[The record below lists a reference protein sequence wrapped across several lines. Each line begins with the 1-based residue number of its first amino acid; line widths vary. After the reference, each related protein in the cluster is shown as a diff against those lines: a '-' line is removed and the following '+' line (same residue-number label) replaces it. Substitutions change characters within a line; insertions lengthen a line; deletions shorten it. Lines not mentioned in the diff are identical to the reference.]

1 MKNYDAYIFDFDYTL
16 ADATEPVV
24 GSFLYALEKMN
35 LQKSSRQDIINTIG
49 IPIGES
55 YTILTGDD
63 SEEGIE
69 LFKKYQKEKSDEI
82 TVPNTVFIGDAK
94 EVLKILKNRGKKIGI
109 VSSRWGQRINDIF
122 ENLNSREL
130 IDFIIGTEHV
140 ENYKPNPEGLFKMI
154 DMIDAKNP
162 LWQLYRCT
170 GSTKCQ
176 NRFCRSYN
184 RNNFKGKTRILPTYI
199 CVRWFKR
206 YFGNLNIIW

>member
-55 YTILTGDD
+55 YTILTEDD

-94 EVLKILKNRGKKIGI
+94 EVLQILKNRGKKIGI

-154 DMIDAKNP
+154 DMMDAKNP
-162 LWQLYRCT
+162 LYIGDSYIDAQAAQNAKIDFVGVTT
-170 GSTKCQ
+170 GTTSREKLE
-176 NRFCRSYN
+176 SYPHVAVLDN
-184 RNNFKGKTRILPTYI
+184 LKDILEI
-199 CVRWFKR
+199 
-206 YFGNLNIIW
+206 

>member
-94 EVLKILKNRGKKIGI
+94 EVLQILKNRGKKIGI

-154 DMIDAKNP
+154 DMMNAKNP
-162 LWQLYRCT
+162 LYIGDSYIDAQAAQNAKIDFVGVTT
-170 GSTKCQ
+170 GTTSREKLE
-176 NRFCRSYN
+176 SYPHVAVLDN
-184 RNNFKGKTRILPTYI
+184 LKDILN
-199 CVRWFKR
+199 V
-206 YFGNLNIIW
+206 

>member
-82 TVPNTVFIGDAK
+82 TVPNTVFIGEAK
-94 EVLKILKNRGKKIGI
+94 EVLQILKNRGKKIGI

-154 DMIDAKNP
+154 DMMDAKNP
-162 LWQLYRCT
+162 LYIGDSYIDAQAAQNAKIDFVGVTT
-170 GSTKCQ
+170 GTTSREKLE
-176 NRFCRSYN
+176 SYPHVAVLDN
-184 RNNFKGKTRILPTYI
+184 LKDILEI
-199 CVRWFKR
+199 
-206 YFGNLNIIW
+206 

>member
-1 MKNYDAYIFDFDYTL
+1 MKYKLCLFDFDYTL

-94 EVLKILKNRGKKIGI
+94 EVLQILKNRGKKIGI

-162 LWQLYRCT
+162 LYIGDSYIDAQAAQNAKIDFVGVTT
-170 GSTKCQ
+170 GTTSREKLE
-176 NRFCRSYN
+176 SYPHISVLDDL
-184 RNNFKGKTRILPTYI
+184 KDILEI
-199 CVRWFKR
+199 
-206 YFGNLNIIW
+206 

>member
-24 GSFLYALEKMN
+24 QSFLYALEKMN
-35 LQKSSRQDIINTIG
+35 LQKSSPQDIINTIG
-49 IPIGES
+49 ISIGES

-94 EVLKILKNRGKKIGI
+94 EVLQILKNRGKKIGI

-154 DMIDAKNP
+154 DMMDAKNP
-162 LWQLYRCT
+162 LYIGDSYIDAQAAQNAKIDFVGVTT
-170 GSTKCQ
+170 GTTSREKLE
-176 NRFCRSYN
+176 SYSHIVVLDDL
-184 RNNFKGKTRILPTYI
+184 KEL
-199 CVRWFKR
+199 
-206 YFGNLNIIW
+206 LNV

>member
-94 EVLKILKNRGKKIGI
+94 EVLQILKNRGKKIGI

-154 DMIDAKNP
+154 DMMDAKNP
-162 LWQLYRCT
+162 LYIGDSYIDAQAAQNAKIDFVGVTT
-170 GSTKCQ
+170 GTTSKEKLE
-176 NRFCRSYN
+176 SYPHISVLDDL
-184 RNNFKGKTRILPTYI
+184 KDILEI
-199 CVRWFKR
+199 
-206 YFGNLNIIW
+206 

>member
-24 GSFLYALEKMN
+24 QSFLYALEKMN

-94 EVLKILKNRGKKIGI
+94 EVLQILKNRGKKIGI

-140 ENYKPNPEGLFKMI
+140 ENYKPNPEGLSKMI
-154 DMIDAKNP
+154 DMMDAKNP
-162 LWQLYRCT
+162 LYIGDSYIDAQAAQNAKIDFVGVTT
-170 GSTKCQ
+170 GTTSREKLE
-176 NRFCRSYN
+176 SYSHIVVLDDL
-184 RNNFKGKTRILPTYI
+184 KEL
-199 CVRWFKR
+199 
-206 YFGNLNIIW
+206 LNV

>member
-69 LFKKYQKEKSDEI
+69 LVKKYQKEKSDEI
-82 TVPNTVFIGDAK
+82 TVPNTVFIWDAK
-94 EVLKILKNRGKKIGI
+94 EVVKTLKNRGKKIGI

-162 LWQLYRCT
+162 LYIGDSYIDAQAAQNAKIDFVGVTT
-170 GSTKCQ
+170 GTTSREKLE
-176 NRFCRSYN
+176 SYPHISVLDDL
-184 RNNFKGKTRILPTYI
+184 KDILEI
-199 CVRWFKR
+199 
-206 YFGNLNIIW
+206 

>member
-1 MKNYDAYIFDFDYTL
+1 MKNYDAYFFDFDYTL

-94 EVLKILKNRGKKIGI
+94 EVLQILKNRGKKIGI

-154 DMIDAKNP
+154 DMMDAKNP
-162 LWQLYRCT
+162 LYIGDSYIDAQAAQNAKIDFVGVTT
-170 GSTKCQ
+170 GTTSREKLE
-176 NRFCRSYN
+176 SYSHIVVLDDL
-184 RNNFKGKTRILPTYI
+184 KDILEI
-199 CVRWFKR
+199 
-206 YFGNLNIIW
+206 

>member
-55 YTILTGDD
+55 YTILTGND

-94 EVLKILKNRGKKIGI
+94 EVLQILKNRGKKIGI

-154 DMIDAKNP
+154 DMMDAKNP
-162 LWQLYRCT
+162 LYIGDSYIDAQAAQNAKIDFVGVTT
-170 GSTKCQ
+170 GTTSREKLE
-176 NRFCRSYN
+176 SYPHISVLDDL
-184 RNNFKGKTRILPTYI
+184 KDILEI
-199 CVRWFKR
+199 
-206 YFGNLNIIW
+206 

>member
-94 EVLKILKNRGKKIGI
+94 EVLQILKNRGKKIGI

-154 DMIDAKNP
+154 DMMEAKNP
-162 LWQLYRCT
+162 LYIGDSYIDAQAAQNAKIDFVGVTT
-170 GSTKCQ
+170 GTTSREKLE
-176 NRFCRSYN
+176 SYPHIAVLDDL
-184 RNNFKGKTRILPTYI
+184 KEL
-199 CVRWFKR
+199 
-206 YFGNLNIIW
+206 LNV

>member
-94 EVLKILKNRGKKIGI
+94 EVLQILKNRGKKIGI

-162 LWQLYRCT
+162 LYIGDSYIDAQAAQNAKIDFVGVTT
-170 GSTKCQ
+170 GTNSREKLE
-176 NRFCRSYN
+176 SYPHISVLDDL
-184 RNNFKGKTRILPTYI
+184 KDILEI
-199 CVRWFKR
+199 
-206 YFGNLNIIW
+206 

>member
-82 TVPNTVFIGDAK
+82 KVPNTVFIGDAK
-94 EVLKILKNRGKKIGI
+94 EVLQTLKNRGKKIGI

-162 LWQLYRCT
+162 LYIGDSYIDAQAAQNAKIDFVGVTT
-170 GSTKCQ
+170 GTTSKEKLE
-176 NRFCRSYN
+176 SYPHISVLDDL
-184 RNNFKGKTRILPTYI
+184 KDILEI
-199 CVRWFKR
+199 
-206 YFGNLNIIW
+206 

>member
-94 EVLKILKNRGKKIGI
+94 EVLRTLKNRGKKIGI

-162 LWQLYRCT
+162 LYIGDSYIDAQAAQNAKIDFVGVTT
-170 GSTKCQ
+170 GTTSREKLE
-176 NRFCRSYN
+176 FYPHISVLDDL
-184 RNNFKGKTRILPTYI
+184 KEL
-199 CVRWFKR
+199 
-206 YFGNLNIIW
+206 LNV

>member
-24 GSFLYALEKMN
+24 QSFLYALEKMN

-94 EVLKILKNRGKKIGI
+94 EVLQILKNRGKKIGI

-154 DMIDAKNP
+154 DMMDAKNP
-162 LWQLYRCT
+162 LYIGDSYIDAQAAQNAKIDFVGVTT
-170 GSTKCQ
+170 GTTSREKLE
-176 NRFCRSYN
+176 SDPHISVLDDL
-184 RNNFKGKTRILPTYI
+184 KELLEI
-199 CVRWFKR
+199 
-206 YFGNLNIIW
+206 

>member
-94 EVLKILKNRGKKIGI
+94 EVLQILKNRGKKIGI

-154 DMIDAKNP
+154 DMMNAKNP
-162 LWQLYRCT
+162 LYIGDSYIDAQAAQNAKIDFVGVTT
-170 GSTKCQ
+170 GTTSREKLE
-176 NRFCRSYN
+176 SYPHVAVLDN
-184 RNNFKGKTRILPTYI
+184 LKDILEI
-199 CVRWFKR
+199 
-206 YFGNLNIIW
+206 

>member
-94 EVLKILKNRGKKIGI
+94 EVLQILKNRGKKIGI

-154 DMIDAKNP
+154 DMMEAKNP
-162 LWQLYRCT
+162 LYIGDSYIDAQAAQNAKIDFVGVTT
-170 GSTKCQ
+170 GTTSREKLE
-176 NRFCRSYN
+176 SYPHISVLDDL
-184 RNNFKGKTRILPTYI
+184 KDILEI
-199 CVRWFKR
+199 
-206 YFGNLNIIW
+206 

>member
-94 EVLKILKNRGKKIGI
+94 EVLQILKNRGKKIGI

-154 DMIDAKNP
+154 DMMDAKNP
-162 LWQLYRCT
+162 LYIGDSYIDAQAAQNAKIDFVGVTT
-170 GSTKCQ
+170 GTTSREKLE
-176 NRFCRSYN
+176 SYPHVAVLDDL
-184 RNNFKGKTRILPTYI
+184 KEILN
-199 CVRWFKR
+199 V
-206 YFGNLNIIW
+206 

>member
-24 GSFLYALEKMN
+24 QSFLYALEKMN

-94 EVLKILKNRGKKIGI
+94 EVLQILKNRGKKIGI

-154 DMIDAKNP
+154 DMMDAKNP
-162 LWQLYRCT
+162 LYIGDSYIDAQAA
-170 GSTKCQ
+170 Q
-176 NRFCRSYN
+176 NAKIDFVGVTTRTTSREKLESYPHIAVLDDL
-184 RNNFKGKTRILPTYI
+184 KEL
-199 CVRWFKR
+199 
-206 YFGNLNIIW
+206 LNV

>member
-55 YTILTGDD
+55 YTILKGDD

-162 LWQLYRCT
+162 LYIGDSYIDAQAAQNAKIDFVGVTT
-170 GSTKCQ
+170 GTTSREKLE
-176 NRFCRSYN
+176 SYPHISVLDDL
-184 RNNFKGKTRILPTYI
+184 KEL
-199 CVRWFKR
+199 
-206 YFGNLNIIW
+206 LNV